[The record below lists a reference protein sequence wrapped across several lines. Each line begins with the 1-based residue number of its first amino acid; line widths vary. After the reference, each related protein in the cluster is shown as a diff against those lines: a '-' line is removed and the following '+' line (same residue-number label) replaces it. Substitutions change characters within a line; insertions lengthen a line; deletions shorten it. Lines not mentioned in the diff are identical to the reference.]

1 MNGEFAGVGGTDLEY
16 GPGSR
21 PAGIGAIP
29 GCRLRHGF
37 VNGRRL
43 TKEAHVPFTKP
54 QAAKT
59 GKAESPFVRLKKI
72 WFAVGFLIETHGFI
86 GRYSADKPAGDDK
99 DEGGDD
105 DGAYV

>member
-1 MNGEFAGVGGTDLEY
+1 MNANNAFQLLFLLANGEFAGVGGADFVEDA
-16 GPGSR
+16 GIR

-29 GCRLRHGF
+29 CCRLRHGF

-59 GKAESPFVRLKKI
+59 GKA
-72 WFAVGFLIETHGFI
+72 
-86 GRYSADKPAGDDK
+86 
-99 DEGGDD
+99 
-105 DGAYV
+105 